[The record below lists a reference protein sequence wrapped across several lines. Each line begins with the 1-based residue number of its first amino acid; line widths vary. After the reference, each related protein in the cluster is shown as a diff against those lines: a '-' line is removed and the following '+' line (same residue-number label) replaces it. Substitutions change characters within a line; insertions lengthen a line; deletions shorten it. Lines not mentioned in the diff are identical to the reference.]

1 MIDRALGIILML
13 FILTLASQP
22 GDFLCHISQVRR
34 TQREETEENIKP
46 FIVTDHYQSVIR
58 TPEGV
63 RGQSH
68 RSEA

>member
-22 GDFLCHISQVRR
+22 GDFLIHISQVRER
-34 TQREETEENIKP
+34 RNYYAKNIKQ
-46 FIVTDHYQSVIR
+46 FYFTDHYQSVIR
-58 TPEGV
+58 SPEGV